1 MTSRGDAIADPDRSH
16 VWTWLFNPFHYVAGW
31 QALGAG
37 LVLMAVAGAV
47 AFAGGTRFD
56 GVLDFHE
63 GGAMPRWTPLLDGAA
78 ALLPLVLLLWIGGVL
93 TSRSRVRPLDV
104 IGTQALAR
112 APAMLMALA
121 TFLPGWRRVVQQLLD
136 ALAEG
141 RPPAVPDAA
150 GLVMVLVFSLVVL
163 AAEVWMVALMY
174 RAYAV
179 SCNVRGGRAAL
190 IFVPALLVAE
200 ALSKLILLAVPGQ
213 IG

>member
-1 MTSRGDAIADPDRSH
+1 MTGGGAIAKQNRLH

-37 LVLMAVAGAV
+37 LALMAATGAL
-47 AFAGGTRFD
+47 AYAGGMRFD

-63 GGAMPRWTPLLDGAA
+63 GGAMPRWVPLLDGAV

-112 APAMLMALA
+112 APATLMPLA
-121 TFLPGWRRVVQQLLD
+121 AFLPGWRRVVQQLLD
-136 ALAEG
+136 ALAGG
-141 RPPAVPDAA
+141 RVPPVPDAA
-150 GLVMVLVFSLVVL
+150 GLVMLLVFCLVVL

-179 SCNVRGGRAAL
+179 SCNVRGGRAAVV
-190 IFVPALLVAE
+190 FVPALLVAE
-200 ALSKLILLAVPGQ
+200 ALSKLILFAVPGQ